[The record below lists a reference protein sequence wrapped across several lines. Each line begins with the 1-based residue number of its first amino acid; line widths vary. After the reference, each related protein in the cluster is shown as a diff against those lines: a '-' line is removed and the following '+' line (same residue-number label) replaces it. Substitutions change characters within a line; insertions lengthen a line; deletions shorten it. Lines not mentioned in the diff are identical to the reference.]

1 MKIKSVKGFEVLD
14 SRGNPTVAA
23 KVVCENGAEGFAV
36 TVNKE
41 KIDVEDENGY
51 LLIERVWQSSD
62 TVELKFRAP
71 VKMSVINGRIA
82 FTKGPVALA
91 RDKRLDGAESPVSIT
106 VKDGK
111 SVRARRIKNTVFN
124 SNITLEVETKDGKI
138 ILSDY
143 AQAGKNYDDENTGIT
158 VWNDV
163 N

>member
-1 MKIKSVKGFEVLD
+1 M
-14 SRGNPTVAA
+14 
-23 KVVCENGAEGFAV
+23 
-36 TVNKE
+36 
-41 KIDVEDENGY
+41 
-51 LLIERVWQSSD
+51 
-62 TVELKFRAP
+62 
-71 VKMSVINGRIA
+71 
-82 FTKGPVALA
+82 
-91 RDKRLDGAESPVSIT
+91 
-106 VKDGK
+106 KDGK